1 MKQIIGLLS
10 GFLVIVLIAV
20 GGYYLSTRVSCA
32 PEQAETRY
40 GIEIN
45 GSVFEDGD
53 AAALKTGANEL
64 KLVRPAGSSG
74 TVKLEVHR
82 NPEADFEF
90 KADGKTMNFA
100 TLDNV
105 TAAFELTTGENGN
118 PILTIEEGITMT
130 KILQAL
136 FPSNEI
142 TDVPES
148 ADALGGG
155 YFYLLADFGGENTVK
170 VELIFGK
177 NSSVTITLDPPQIIF

>member
-1 MKQIIGLLS
+1 M
-10 GFLVIVLIAV
+10 
-20 GGYYLSTRVSCA
+20 
-32 PEQAETRY
+32 
-40 GIEIN
+40 
-45 GSVFEDGD
+45 
-53 AAALKTGANEL
+53 
-64 KLVRPAGSSG
+64 
-74 TVKLEVHR
+74 KLEVHR

-100 TLDNV
+100 SLDNV

-142 TDVPES
+142 TNVPES

-170 VELIFGK
+170 VELIFGE

>member
-1 MKQIIGLLS
+1 MKNIIGLLW
-10 GFLVIVLIAV
+10 GLLIVALIAV

-32 PEQAETRY
+32 PEQTETRY

-45 GSVFEDGD
+45 GSVYEDGD

-100 TLDNV
+100 SLDNV
-105 TAAFELTTGENGN
+105 TAAFRLSSGENGN
-118 PILTIEEGITMT
+118 PVLTIPEDLTMT
-130 KILQAL
+130 KILQNL
-136 FPSNEI
+136 FPGNEI
-142 TDVPES
+142 TDVPEET
-148 ADALGGG
+148 DALNGI
-155 YFYLLADFGGENTVK
+155 YFYILADFGGENTIK
-170 VELIFGK
+170 VYLMFG
-177 NSSVTITLDPPQIIF
+177 SLMTISLNPQQIIF

>member
-10 GFLVIVLIAV
+10 GLLVIVLIAV
-20 GGYYLSTRVSCA
+20 GGYYLFTRPSCT
-32 PEQAETRY
+32 PEQPETEY
-40 GIEIN
+40 SIEIN
-45 GSVFEDGD
+45 GSVFKNGD
-53 AAALKTGANEL
+53 AAALKYGANEL

-82 NPEADFEF
+82 NPETDFEF
-90 KADGKTMNFA
+90 KADGKTMSFA
-100 TLDNV
+100 SLDNV
-105 TAAFELTTGENGN
+105 TAAFEFTAGENGN
-118 PILTIEEGITMT
+118 PVLTIEEGITMT

-148 ADALGGG
+148 ADALDGG

-170 VELIFGK
+170 VDLIFGE
-177 NSSVTITLDPPQIIF
+177 NSSVTITLDPGQIIF